1 MLCHLAKNAP
11 RYVIHLINGA
21 QEMTGLRFVCFA
33 KNHVPNIVG
42 SDISF
47 IAINTETDEMYLY
60 RIYLWGPFK
69 RWSFLCMHCWDHSV
83 TKLSRSFKAIYKE
96 RDSI

>member
-1 MLCHLAKNAP
+1 
-11 RYVIHLINGA
+11 
-21 QEMTGLRFVCFA
+21 MTGLRFVCFA

-96 RDSI
+96 RDSIKEVFLFDEKDLPRSNSE